1 MAHYSLVVPRRGFNR
16 TPWSGRLL
24 PLLARRFDLQAVQDA
39 DRDGKILFGGKRLTE
54 SKYANGT
61 FVEPAIVGALPTDH
75 RLFREELFVPFLTV
89 APVDSLNEA
98 LRLANNSEYGLT
110 AGVYSENLSEVDQ
123 FFDEIEAGVTYANRR
138 GGATTGAWPGSQS
151 FCGWK
156 GSGST
161 GKGGL
166 GPYYVQQFLR
176 EQSRTIVVGPDNPAL
191 DEAAGE

>member
-1 MAHYSLVVPRRGFNR
+1 
-16 TPWSGRLL
+16 
-24 PLLARRFDLQAVQDA
+24 
-39 DRDGKILFGGKRLTE
+39 
-54 SKYANGT
+54 
-61 FVEPAIVGALPTDH
+61 LPTDH

-110 AGVYSENLSEVDQ
+110 AGVYSEDLSEVDR

-176 EQSRTIVVGPDNPAL
+176 EQSQTIITEELTPDAERL
-191 DEAAGE
+191 EVEAAGE